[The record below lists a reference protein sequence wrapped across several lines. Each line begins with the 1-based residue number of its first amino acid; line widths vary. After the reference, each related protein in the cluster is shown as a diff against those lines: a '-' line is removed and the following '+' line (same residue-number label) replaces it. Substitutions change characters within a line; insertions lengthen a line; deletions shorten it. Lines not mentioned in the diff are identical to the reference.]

1 MPSGMKSAAAS
12 AKGSV
17 RSVDALARAAREGRL
32 PHSILLHGDD
42 IPSLRDAAMQ
52 VAGLQLGVTEA
63 AGHVDLREL
72 RPSGK
77 MRFIR
82 VEHTLEVVRFANH
95 SSYSGRKAIVVHEAE
110 RMNGE
115 SANAF
120 LKTLEEPPAGT
131 GIILYTAHPYRILPT
146 ILSRCMRFAVGGRAV
161 AIAEPAWRD
170 WSADFSRLL
179 ESVTAPTR
187 PTLSIITAYGLLARF
202 ESVHKLLVERALAAD
217 PVPDFAEIDD
227 ADDREDM
234 QTAHT
239 SRIERSVRAG
249 MLAEMEDALRLFA
262 RGQPSRSRA
271 VADALVAIEQASYRA
286 DRLNVPALLAVESAL
301 LILLRA
307 LARTVQ
313 T

>member
-1 MPSGMKSAAAS
+1 MKSAAAS
-12 AKGSV
+12 AEGV
-17 RSVDALARAAREGRL
+17 GRSMDALARAAREGRL

-42 IPSLRDAAMQ
+42 IPSLRRAAMQ
-52 VAGLQLGVTEA
+52 VAGLQLGVAEA

-77 MRFIR
+77 MRLIR
-82 VEHTLEVVRFANH
+82 VDHTLEVVRFANH
-95 SSYSGRKAIVVHEAE
+95 SSHTGRKAIVVHEAE

-120 LKTLEEPPAGT
+120 LKTLEEPAPGT

-146 ILSRCMRFAVGGRAV
+146 ILSRCMRFGVGGRAV

-170 WSADFSRLL
+170 WTADFARLL
-179 ESVTAPTR
+179 ETVVAPTR
-187 PTLSIITAYGLLARF
+187 PTLSVISAYGLLARF
-202 ESVHKLLVERALAAD
+202 ESVHKLLVERALEAD

-234 QTAHT
+234 QAAHT

-262 RGQPSRSRA
+262 RGNSGRARA
-271 VADALVAIEQASYRA
+271 VTDAIAAIEQASHRA
-286 DRLNVPALLAVESAL
+286 DRLNVPALLAVEAAL

-307 LARTVQ
+307 LARTAQ

>member
-12 AKGSV
+12 AKGAA

-146 ILSRCMRFAVGGRAV
+146 ILSRCMRFSVGGRAL

-234 QTAHT
+234 QAAHT

-271 VADALVAIEQASYRA
+271 VADALAAIEQASYRA
-286 DRLNVPALLAVESAL
+286 DRLNVPAVLAVESAL
-301 LILLRA
+301 LILLRT